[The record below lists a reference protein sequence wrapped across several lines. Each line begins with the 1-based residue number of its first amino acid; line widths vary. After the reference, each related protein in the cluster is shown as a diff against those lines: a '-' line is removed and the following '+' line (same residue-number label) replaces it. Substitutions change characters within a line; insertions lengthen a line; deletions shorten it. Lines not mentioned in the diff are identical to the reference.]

1 MIAYLVGLELRSRF
15 RARGLLTVGV
25 LLLALLGLSTWIGV
39 QRVQAFEAE
48 RAAASTA
55 DRRIWVEQG
64 ADNPHAAAHFSRYAF
79 KPVPILG
86 LFDPGALDTAGVAV
100 WMEGHYQDPA
110 QFRRIEDAPL
120 GLRIA
125 QFSPAWVLVLFG
137 SLAIIAALHG
147 IIAGEREDGTLRQV
161 LATGLDPH
169 HFAVGKMVAALVCAG
184 ALLAAGLVVTLG
196 VASATRMPA
205 EPDLFPRA
213 GLLVLTYAL
222 FFITVAAVTTGV
234 SALSSARRVALGA
247 LVGLWAATIVVGPY
261 VAAQIALKLHPDVD
275 GPATYARIVE
285 ASNGFFRDKAARDEA
300 LKQALARFGV
310 QRKADLPLRYD
321 GYELQYSEEIAHPK
335 FAKIYGEVHAVHD
348 AHERVL
354 ITASTL
360 LPGLSIGSLSSALAG
375 TDRQHHLQ
383 FTDAAEAHRRKI
395 VKMLNDDLTFNDLGR
410 KGAYT
415 ADRTLWEQIPDFTMA
430 PPPLDWGAS
439 RCGLLFAIL
448 AGQAVLSLLFAFW
461 AIQRAARKVS
471 Q

>member
-1 MIAYLVGLELRSRF
+1 
-15 RARGLLTVGV
+15 
-25 LLLALLGLSTWIGV
+25 
-39 QRVQAFEAE
+39 
-48 RAAASTA
+48 
-55 DRRIWVEQG
+55 
-64 ADNPHAAAHFSRYAF
+64 
-79 KPVPILG
+79 
-86 LFDPGALDTAGVAV
+86 
-100 WMEGHYQDPA
+100 
-110 QFRRIEDAPL
+110 
-120 GLRIA
+120 
-125 QFSPAWVLVLFG
+125 
-137 SLAIIAALHG
+137 
-147 IIAGEREDGTLRQV
+147 V
-161 LATGLDPH
+161 LA
-169 HFAVGKMVAALVCAG
+169 
-184 ALLAAGLVVTLG
+184 
-196 VASATRMPA
+196 
-205 EPDLFPRA
+205 
-213 GLLVLTYAL
+213 YAL

-300 LKQALARFGV
+300 LKQALARYGV

-335 FAKIYGEVHAVHD
+335 FEKIYGEVHAVHD

-354 ITASTL
+354 ITASVV

-415 ADRTLWEQIPDFTMA
+415 ADRILWEQIPDFAMA
-430 PPPLDWGAS
+430 PPRLDWDAS

-448 AGQAVLSLLFAFW
+448 AGQAALGLLFAFW

>member
-1 MIAYLVGLELRSRF
+1 
-15 RARGLLTVGV
+15 
-25 LLLALLGLSTWIGV
+25 
-39 QRVQAFEAE
+39 
-48 RAAASTA
+48 
-55 DRRIWVEQG
+55 
-64 ADNPHAAAHFSRYAF
+64 
-79 KPVPILG
+79 
-86 LFDPGALDTAGVAV
+86 
-100 WMEGHYQDPA
+100 
-110 QFRRIEDAPL
+110 
-120 GLRIA
+120 
-125 QFSPAWVLVLFG
+125 VLVLFG

-161 LATGLDPH
+161 LATGLDPR
-169 HFAVGKMVAALVCAG
+169 HFAAGKMVAALVGAG
-184 ALLAAGLVVTLG
+184 ALLAVGLVVTLG
-196 VASATRMPA
+196 VANTTRMTA

-213 GLLVLTYAL
+213 GLLVLAYAL

-275 GPATYARIVE
+275 GPAAYARIVE

-300 LKQALARFGV
+300 LKQALARYGV

-335 FAKIYGEVHAVHD
+335 FEKIYGEVHAVHD

-354 ITASTL
+354 ITASVV

-415 ADRTLWEQIPDFTMA
+415 ADRILWEQIPDFAMA
-430 PPPLDWGAS
+430 PPRLDWDAS

-448 AGQAVLSLLFAFW
+448 AGQAALGLLFAFW

>member
-1 MIAYLVGLELRSRF
+1 M
-15 RARGLLTVGV
+15 
-25 LLLALLGLSTWIGV
+25 
-39 QRVQAFEAE
+39 
-48 RAAASTA
+48 
-55 DRRIWVEQG
+55 
-64 ADNPHAAAHFSRYAF
+64 
-79 KPVPILG
+79 
-86 LFDPGALDTAGVAV
+86 
-100 WMEGHYQDPA
+100 
-110 QFRRIEDAPL
+110 
-120 GLRIA
+120 
-125 QFSPAWVLVLFG
+125 
-137 SLAIIAALHG
+137 
-147 IIAGEREDGTLRQV
+147 
-161 LATGLDPH
+161 
-169 HFAVGKMVAALVCAG
+169 
-184 ALLAAGLVVTLG
+184 
-196 VASATRMPA
+196 
-205 EPDLFPRA
+205 
-213 GLLVLTYAL
+213 
-222 FFITVAAVTTGV
+222 
-234 SALSSARRVALGA
+234 
-247 LVGLWAATIVVGPY
+247 
-261 VAAQIALKLHPDVD
+261 
-275 GPATYARIVE
+275 
-285 ASNGFFRDKAARDEA
+285 
-300 LKQALARFGV
+300 
-310 QRKADLPLRYD
+310 PLRYD